1 MFRIT
6 KIFEN
11 GATAVFRVEGT
22 ISDENLNDWR
32 EGIQLIKEP
41 SKMVILD
48 LCRVWSF
55 GPQSLQALMSG
66 IDENL
71 FVLNCGT
78 EIGNRLLAAGLSNQV
93 LD

>member
-11 GATAVFRVEGT
+11 NGTAIFRVEGK
-22 ISDENLNDWR
+22 IADENLNDWTD
-32 EGIQLIKEP
+32 GIQLIKEP
-41 SKMVILD
+41 RAKVVLD
-48 LCRVWSF
+48 LSRVWSF
-55 GPQSLQALMSG
+55 GPQSLQALMNR